1 MSFAA
6 AAPGINAVDLKPLV
20 YKREGTLFAIH
31 VVIATV
37 FWLALIVVTVG
48 LALVWILFLFVIY
61 LFVHSGLIAW
71 LRGNGV
77 RITPEQF
84 PDLHASY
91 VHCGGALGVAPAPD
105 AYIINGG
112 GILNAFAT
120 RFLGRNFVVL
130 YSNIVDAMAQKP
142 EAIRFYIGHEL
153 GHIRRNHLLWHPFIS
168 PASILPLLGA
178 GYSRAREYTCDAF
191 GNACCADTESAI
203 RGLVALAAGERRW
216 QALDV
221 PAYLEQTR
229 ETGGFWMSFHEL
241 IADYPWLVKRAAR
254 LAGPDTRVPSR
265 NPLAWL
271 LALFVPRIGVGG
283 GAGGLVVIAII
294 GILAAIAIPAYQ
306 DYTIRANMVGAVAI
320 GRQAA
325 DMVGAYYD
333 QKKAIPASLAE
344 TGFAATSPAV
354 RQISVDPKSGVV
366 RVTMAIPQLDGK
378 SLLYMPSLDENK
390 RIRWRCGSDD
400 IPPKYL
406 PAVCR
411 P

>member
-1 MSFAA
+1 MSIAMERT
-6 AAPGINAVDLKPLV
+6 GNTAVDLKPLI
-20 YKREGTLFAIH
+20 YKHEGTLFVLH
-31 VVIATV
+31 VVIATI
-37 FWLALIVVTVG
+37 FWLAIVLGTFGVALI
-48 LALVWILFLFVIY
+48 WILFFFIVY
-61 LFVHSGLIAW
+61 LFVQSGLIAW

-84 PDLHASY
+84 PDLHARY
-91 VHCGGALGVAPAPD
+91 LQCCGTLGVAPLPD
-105 AYIINGG
+105 AYLINGG

-120 RFLGRNFVVL
+120 RFLGRNFLVL
-130 YSNIVDAMAQKP
+130 YSNIVDAMAQRP
-142 EAIRFYIGHEL
+142 AALNFYIGHEL
-153 GHIRRNHLLWHPFIS
+153 GHIRRKHLLWHPFIW

-191 GNACCADTESAI
+191 GRACCDEPESAI
-203 RGLVALAAGERRW
+203 RGLVALAAGEKRW

-254 LAGPDTRVPSR
+254 LVSGDAGVPSR
-265 NPLAWL
+265 NPLAWM
-271 LALFVPRIGVGG
+271 LAIFVPRVGMGG
-283 GAGGLVVIAII
+283 GAGGLMVVAII
-294 GILAAIAIPAYQ
+294 GILAAVAIPAYQ
-306 DYTIRANMVGAVAI
+306 DYTIRANMAGAVAV

-333 QKKAIPASLAE
+333 EKKAIPASLAE

-354 RQISVDPKSGVV
+354 KLVSVNPKSGVV
-366 RVTMAIPQLDGK
+366 TLTVAIPQLDGK
-378 SLLYMPSLDENK
+378 SLLYVPSLDENK
-390 RIRWRCGSDD
+390 RIRWRCGSED

>member
-1 MSFAA
+1 M
-6 AAPGINAVDLKPLV
+6 
-20 YKREGTLFAIH
+20 LFR
-31 VVIATV
+31 
-37 FWLALIVVTVG
+37 
-48 LALVWILFLFVIY
+48 
-61 LFVHSGLIAW
+61 S
-71 LRGNGV
+71 
-77 RITPEQF
+77 
-84 PDLHASY
+84 
-91 VHCGGALGVAPAPD
+91 
-105 AYIINGG
+105 
-112 GILNAFAT
+112 
-120 RFLGRNFVVL
+120 RFSL
-130 YSNIVDAMAQKP
+130 
-142 EAIRFYIGHEL
+142 
-153 GHIRRNHLLWHPFIS
+153 
-168 PASILPLLGA
+168 
-178 GYSRAREYTCDAF
+178 
-191 GNACCADTESAI
+191 
-203 RGLVALAAGERRW
+203 
-216 QALDV
+216 
-221 PAYLEQTR
+221 
-229 ETGGFWMSFHEL
+229 
-241 IADYPWLVKRAAR
+241 
-254 LAGPDTRVPSR
+254 
-265 NPLAWL
+265 
-271 LALFVPRIGVGG
+271 RIGVGG